1 DGTYNATQRNSLLSW
16 LKEET
21 PEQTCRILSN
31 ARCLSEGVDVPA
43 LDAILFLHPR
53 KSQIDVVQSVGRV
66 MRRAEG
72 KNMGYVILPIG
83 VPSGLS
89 PEEALNNNEKYKVV
103 WQILNALRSHDDRF
117 DATINKM
124 DLGVNVSD
132 KIEIIAVSNTLPEK
146 QEGKKGGS
154 HIGVGGGSE
163 QEQERGQGGKSAPV
177 QMTLDFDEFQKAI
190 YAKIVRKCGKRDYWE
205 NWANDISRIAQTHI
219 TRITALLKNKESKE
233 YLAFAAFLEELRD
246 DLNESITETEAIE
259 MLAQHIIT
267 KPVFDALFEG
277 YSFTQ
282 HNPVSLAM
290 QGILDILQ
298 EQNLERETETLKKFY
313 ESVKMRASGIDNAT
327 GKQRIIVELYDKF
340 FSNAFPRL
348 KERLGIVYTPVE
360 VVDFIIHSVND
371 ALQNEFSQTLGS
383 KNVHIIDPFTGT
395 GTFITRLLQSGLIS
409 KDELAHK
416 YQNEIH
422 ANEIVLLAYYIAAI
436 NIEAVYHSIM
446 GGEYQPFN
454 GICLTDTFQLHEK
467 EDLVSMMMEANSS
480 RRKKQKALDIRVIIG
495 NPPYSAGQ
503 NSAND
508 NNANIAYPKLD
519 ESIRNTY
526 AAHST
531 ATNKNAL
538 YDSYIRAIRWASD
551 RIGNSGVIGFVSNAG
566 FVDANTAD
574 GLRKCLADEFSSI
587 YVFHLRGNQRTSGE
601 LSRQEG
607 GKIFGSG
614 SRAPIAISI
623 LIKNPHAKEQGRIF
637 MHDIGD
643 YLTREDKLG
652 KISAF
657 KSIEGITKANG
668 WLPITPDKHND
679 WVGQRDDSFGEFISL
694 GDKKDKDAVTVFEN
708 YTRGL
713 ETNRDAWCYG
723 FCKRAVSV
731 NMRNI
736 IDFYNSEVG
745 RYEAAIKGLTKNKYP
760 DIDDFIIS
768 DTTKI
773 SWNRS
778 LKADLGKC
786 KKFSFNPDSIVNS
799 LYRPFNKQW
808 VYYNQNLN
816 AYVNQIPRI
825 FPDETVDNRVIAMT
839 GLGTPKAFSVVMTNA
854 IPDIQFQANGQCFP
868 LNLYE
873 KNSSEDGA
881 SENNDTQKDIFAC
894 PEPQSKMKSEGEYT
908 IKDGITD
915 AALAHFKDAYPKETI
930 TKEDVFYYIY
940 GLLHSDDYK
949 NRYADNFTKE
959 LPRIPCVKKAADF
972 WAFNKA
978 GRSLAELHINYETV
992 EPHPVNYAGGSLFI
1006 DSYEDKDYRV
1016 EQMKFAKK
1024 GKETD
1029 KSTVIYNHKITMT
1042 GIPLEAYEYVV
1053 NGKPALEW
1061 VMERQA
1067 VTTHKES
1074 GIVNDANLWAIETM
1088 HDAAYPLKLFQ
1099 RVITV
1104 SLETMK
1110 IVYALPKLELKE
1122 G

>member
-1 DGTYNATQRNSLLSW
+1 MY
-16 LKEET
+16 
-21 PEQTCRILSN
+21 
-31 ARCLSEGVDVPA
+31 
-43 LDAILFLHPR
+43 
-53 KSQIDVVQSVGRV
+53 
-66 MRRAEG
+66 
-72 KNMGYVILPIG
+72 
-83 VPSGLS
+83 PSGLS

-132 KIEIIAVSNTLPEK
+132 HIEIIAVSNTLPEK
-146 QEGKKGGS
+146 QEGKKDGS
-154 HIGVGGGSE
+154 HIGKGGGSDPDFE
-163 QEQERGQGGKSAPV
+163 KGSNAQATPV
-177 QMTLDFDEFQKAI
+177 QTTLFFDEFQKAI
-190 YAKIVRKCGKRDYWE
+190 YAKIVKKCGKRDYWE
-205 NWANDISRIAQTHI
+205 NWANDIARIAQTHV
-219 TRITALLKNKESKE
+219 TRITAVLQDKQSKE
-233 YLAFAAFLEELRD
+233 YLAFTAFLEELRD
-246 DLNESITETEAIE
+246 DLNESITEAEAIE

-290 QGILDILQ
+290 QGVLDILQ
-298 EQNLERETETLKKFY
+298 EHNLEKETETLEKFY
-313 ESVKMRASGIDNAT
+313 ESVKMRAAGIDNAT

-340 FSNAFPRL
+340 FRNAFP
-348 KERLGIVYTPVE
+348 KMTERLGIVYTPVE

-371 ALQNEFSQTLGS
+371 ALQNEFGQTLGS
-383 KNVHIIDPFTGT
+383 ENVHIIDPFTGT

-409 KDELAHK
+409 KEQLAHK

-519 ESIRNTY
+519 DSIRSTY

-574 GLRKCLADEFSSI
+574 GLRKCLVDEFSSI
-587 YVFHLRGNQRTSGE
+587 YIFHLRGNQRTSGE

-623 LIKNPHAKEQGRIF
+623 LVKNPNAKEHGRIY

-643 YLTREDKLG
+643 YLSRDDKLG

-657 KSIEGITKANG
+657 KSIDGITKANG
-668 WLPITPDKHND
+668 WLPITPDKHHD
-679 WVGQRDDSFGEFISL
+679 WINQRDDSFSEYVVI
-694 GDKKDKDAVTVFEN
+694 GDKKGDSIKIFEN
-708 YTRGL
+708 FSQGIGTS
-713 ETNRDAWCYG
+713 RDAWC
-723 FCKRAVSV
+723 FNASKANVTQ
-731 NMRNI
+731 NMNNM
-736 IDFYNSEVG
+736 IDFYNSELSRFNIINGNQTRKVRESLVDG
-745 RYEAAIKGLTKNKYP
+745 
-760 DIDDFIIS
+760 FINT
-768 DTTKI
+768 DPTQI
-773 SWNRS
+773 SWSSS
-778 LKADLGKC
+778 LIPDLVRGLDGK
-786 KKFSFNPDSIVNS
+786 FDSQKITQS
-799 LYRPFNKQW
+799 LYRPFTKQW
-808 VYYNQNLN
+808 LYFDDMFNHRVGQM
-816 AYVNQIPRI
+816 PRI
-825 FPDETVDNRVIAMT
+825 FPTANVTNRVIVIVGRGET
-839 GLGTPKAFSVVMTNA
+839 QPFSVLISNQPTELKTLYNS
-854 IPDIQFQANGQCFP
+854 QCFP
-868 LNLYE
+868 LKLYE
-873 KNSSEDGA
+873 KNSGQDEPIESKNFDMFENSQVEKSATSESG
-881 SENNDTQKDIFAC
+881 
-894 PEPQSKMKSEGEYT
+894 YT

-915 AALAHFKDAYPKETI
+915 EGLANFQAAYPTEST

-940 GLLHSDDYK
+940 GLLHSEDYK
-949 NRYADNFTKE
+949 KRYADNLTKE

-972 WAFNKA
+972 WAFSKA
-978 GRSLAELHINYETV
+978 GRDLAELHINYESV
-992 EPHPVNYAGGSLFI
+992 EPYQVNYAGGTLFM
-1006 DSYEDKDYRV
+1006 DSFEDKDYRV
-1016 EQMKFAKK
+1016 EQMKF
-1024 GKETD
+1024 GKNGKATD
-1029 KSTVIYNHKITMT
+1029 KTTVIYNHKITMT
-1042 GIPLEAYEYVV
+1042 NIPLAAYDYIV

-1110 IVYALPKLELKE
+1110 IVRALPRLDIAVSRHEI
-1122 G
+1122 